1 MATRNNRQAVR
12 NGGSGFP
19 GWALF
24 LAGVVVGLILFA
36 FASRHLPS
44 LRRAD
49 QPQANPNAVAQPGS
63 SPGIAASSS
72 AAATASQ
79 FDFYKVLPEKE
90 VVIPNA
96 ELSAMAKAEQQKA
109 AAANNTSTAAPA
121 AASVATTNTS
131 NTSNTETASSG
142 SYVLQVGAYPDSG
155 AADATKAKLALQGFT
170 AHVQTISLDGKT
182 WNRVRV
188 GPFATATELQAMQ
201 KKLQAAGFHAMPMKE
216 K

>member
-36 FASRHLPS
+36 FASRHLPN

-63 SPGIAASSS
+63 SPGIAGTTAAASS
-72 AAATASQ
+72 ASQ

-109 AAANNTSTAAPA
+109 AAADNTSTAAPA
-121 AASVATTNTS
+121 VASAPTNTS
-131 NTSNTETASSG
+131 GAAASSNG
-142 SYVLQVGAYPDSG
+142 SYVLQVGAYPDGS
-155 AADATKAKLALQGFT
+155 AADAKKAELALQGFT

-182 WNRVRV
+182 WNRVRL

>member
-12 NGGSGFP
+12 NGGSGVP

-63 SPGIAASSS
+63 SPGIAATSS
-72 AAATASQ
+72 APSSASQ

-109 AAANNTSTAAPA
+109 AAANNTSTATPA
-121 AASVATTNTS
+121 AASAVTNTG
-131 NTSNTETASSG
+131 NTTASSSKG
-142 SYVLQVGAYPDSG
+142 TYVLQVGAYPDSS
-155 AADATKAKLALQGFT
+155 AADAKKAELALQGFT

-182 WNRVRV
+182 WNRVRL

-201 KKLQAAGFHAMPMKE
+201 KKLQAAGFQAMPMKE

>member
-1 MATRNNRQAVR
+1 MATQRNGRQAVR
-12 NGGSGFP
+12 NGGANIP

-44 LRRAD
+44 LRRND
-49 QPQANPNAVAQPGS
+49 QPQANPNAVAEKGS
-63 SPGIAASSS
+63 APGIAGSSASSS
-72 AAATASQ
+72 ASQ

-109 AAANNTSTAAPA
+109 AAANNASTRTPA
-121 AASVATTNTS
+121 AANTNA
-131 NTSNTETASSG
+131 ASSEG
-142 SYVLQVGAYPDSG
+142 GYVLQVGAFPNSG
-155 AADATKAKLALQGFT
+155 DADAMKARLALQGFT
-170 AHVQTISLDGKT
+170 AHVQAVTLDGQV
-182 WNRVRV
+182 WNRVRI
-188 GPFATATELQAMQ
+188 GPFASATQLQSVQ
-201 KKLQAAGFHAMPMKE
+201 KQLAAAGIHGVPLKE

>member
-1 MATRNNRQAVR
+1 MATQRNGRQAVR
-12 NGGSGFP
+12 NGGANIP

-44 LRRAD
+44 LRRND
-49 QPQANPNAVAQPGS
+49 QPQANPNAVAEKGS
-63 SPGIAASSS
+63 SPGIAGSS
-72 AAATASQ
+72 APSSASQ

-109 AAANNTSTAAPA
+109 AAANNASASAPA
-121 AASVATTNTS
+121 
-131 NTSNTETASSG
+131 TAKADAVSSEG
-142 SYVLQVGAYPDSG
+142 GYVLQVGAFPNSG
-155 AADATKAKLALQGFT
+155 DADAMKAKLALQGFT
-170 AHVQTISLDGKT
+170 AHVQAVTLDGQV
-182 WNRVRV
+182 WNRVRI
-188 GPFATATELQAMQ
+188 GPFASATQLQSVQ
-201 KKLQAAGFHAMPMKE
+201 KQLAAAGIHGVPLKE

>member
-12 NGGSGFP
+12 NGGSGIP

-44 LRRAD
+44 LRRGD
-49 QPQANPNAVAQPGS
+49 QPQATPNAVAQAGS
-63 SPGIAASSS
+63 SPGIAATSS
-72 AAATASQ
+72 APSSASQ

-109 AAANNTSTAAPA
+109 AAANNTSTATPA
-121 AASVATTNTS
+121 AASAVTNAD
-131 NTSNTETASSG
+131 NTAASSKG
-142 SYVLQVGAYPDSG
+142 TYVLQVGAYPEADK
-155 AADATKAKLALQGFT
+155 ADAKKAELALQGFT

-182 WNRVRV
+182 WNRVRL

-201 KKLQAAGFHAMPMKE
+201 KKLQAAGFAAMPMKE

>member
-12 NGGSGFP
+12 NGGAAFP

-24 LAGVVVGLILFA
+24 LAGVVVGGIVMALA
-36 FASRHLPS
+36 YRGMPS
-44 LRRAD
+44 LRRMD
-49 QPQANPNAVAQPGS
+49 QPQANPNAVAQQGG

-72 AAATASQ
+72 AASSASQ

-109 AAANNTSTAAPA
+109 AAANNASASTP
-121 AASVATTNTS
+121 T
-131 NTSNTETASSG
+131 TASANTGTTSSQG
-142 SYVLQVGAYPDSG
+142 TYVLQVGAYPDSG
-155 AADATKAKLALQGFT
+155 AADAKKAELALRGFS
-170 AHVQTISLDGKT
+170 AHVQTIALDGKT
-182 WNRVRV
+182 WNRVRL

-201 KKLQAAGFHAMPMKE
+201 KKLQAAGFQAMPMKE

>member
-12 NGGSGFP
+12 NGGAAFP

-24 LAGVVVGLILFA
+24 LAGVVVGLIVMALA
-36 FASRHLPS
+36 YRGMPS
-44 LRRAD
+44 LRRND
-49 QPQANPNAVAQPGS
+49 QPQANPNAVAQQGS

-72 AAATASQ
+72 AASSASQ

-109 AAANNTSTAAPA
+109 AAANNASTSTPA
-121 AASVATTNTS
+121 AASANAAV
-131 NTSNTETASSG
+131 SG
-142 SYVLQVGAYPDSG
+142 KGTYVLQVGAYPDSG
-155 AADATKAKLALQGFT
+155 AADAKKAELALQGFT
-170 AHVQTISLDGKT
+170 AHVQTINLDGKT
-182 WNRVRV
+182 WNRVRL

-201 KKLQAAGFHAMPMKE
+201 KKLQAAGFQAMPMKE

>member
-12 NGGSGFP
+12 NGGSGIP

-24 LAGVVVGLILFA
+24 LAGVVVGLVLFA

-44 LRRAD
+44 LRRND
-49 QPQANPNAVAQPGS
+49 QPQANPDAVAQKGS
-63 SPGIAASSS
+63 SPGIAASS
-72 AAATASQ
+72 AASSASQ

-109 AAANNTSTAAPA
+109 AAANN
-121 AASVATTNTS
+121 ASVSS
-131 NTSNTETASSG
+131 NPASGTASTQG
-142 SYVLQVGAYPDSG
+142 GYVLQVGAFPS
-155 AADATKAKLALQGFT
+155 AADADAVKAKLALQGFA
-170 AHVQTISLDGKT
+170 AHVQAVSLDGQT
-182 WNRVRV
+182 WNRVRI
-188 GPFATATELQAMQ
+188 GPFASATELQKVQ
-201 KKLQAAGFHAMPMKE
+201 RQLTAAGFHAIPLKE

>member
-12 NGGSGFP
+12 NGGAAFP

-24 LAGVVVGLILFA
+24 LAGVVVGVIVMALA
-36 FASRHLPS
+36 YRSMPS
-44 LRRAD
+44 LRRTD
-49 QPQANPNAVAQPGS
+49 QPQANPNAVAQQGS

-72 AAATASQ
+72 AASSGSQ

-109 AAANNTSTAAPA
+109 AAANNASTSTPA
-121 AASVATTNTS
+121 ATS
-131 NTSNTETASSG
+131 ANATASSSKG
-142 SYVLQVGAYPDSG
+142 TYVLQVGAYPDSG
-155 AADATKAKLALQGFT
+155 AADAKKAELALQGFT

-182 WNRVRV
+182 WNRVRL

-201 KKLQAAGFHAMPMKE
+201 KRLQAAGFQAMPMKE

>member
-1 MATRNNRQAVR
+1 MATQRNGRQAVR
-12 NGGSGFP
+12 NGGPNVP
-19 GWALF
+19 GWGLF

-44 LRRAD
+44 LRRND
-49 QPQANPNAVAQPGS
+49 QPQANPNAIAEKGS
-63 SPGIAASSS
+63 APGIAGSTAPSS
-72 AAATASQ
+72 TSQ

-109 AAANNTSTAAPA
+109 AAANNASASAPA
-121 AASVATTNTS
+121 AGSATGA
-131 NTSNTETASSG
+131 ASSAG
-142 SYVLQVGAYPDSG
+142 GYVLQVGAFPNASD
-155 AADATKAKLALQGFT
+155 ADAMKAKLALQGFT
-170 AHVQTISLDGKT
+170 AHVQAVTLDGQV

-188 GPFATATELQAMQ
+188 GPFASATQLQDVQ
-201 KKLQAAGFHAMPMKE
+201 KQLNAAGIHSIPLKE

>member
-1 MATRNNRQAVR
+1 VATRNNRQAVR
-12 NGGSGFP
+12 NGGAAFP

-24 LAGVVVGLILFA
+24 LAGVVVGGIVMALA
-36 FASRHLPS
+36 YRGMPS
-44 LRRAD
+44 LRRMD
-49 QPQANPNAVAQPGS
+49 QPQANPNAVAQQGG

-72 AAATASQ
+72 AASSASQ

-109 AAANNTSTAAPA
+109 AAANNASASTP
-121 AASVATTNTS
+121 T
-131 NTSNTETASSG
+131 TASANTGTTSSQG
-142 SYVLQVGAYPDSG
+142 TYVLQVGAYPDSG
-155 AADATKAKLALQGFT
+155 AADAKKAELALRGFS
-170 AHVQTISLDGKT
+170 AHVQTIALDGKT
-182 WNRVRV
+182 WNRVRL

-201 KKLQAAGFHAMPMKE
+201 KKLQAAGFQAMPMKE

>member
-12 NGGSGFP
+12 NGGAAFP

-24 LAGVVVGLILFA
+24 LAGVVVGVIVMALA
-36 FASRHLPS
+36 YRSMPS
-44 LRRAD
+44 LRRTD
-49 QPQANPNAVAQPGS
+49 QPQANPNAVAQQGG

-72 AAATASQ
+72 AASSGSQ

-109 AAANNTSTAAPA
+109 AAANNASTSAPA
-121 AASVATTNTS
+121 TASAN
-131 NTSNTETASSG
+131 ETASSSKG
-142 SYVLQVGAYPDSG
+142 TYVLQVGAYPDSG
-155 AADATKAKLALQGFT
+155 AADAKKAELALQGFT

-182 WNRVRV
+182 WNRVRL

-201 KKLQAAGFHAMPMKE
+201 KRLQAAGFQAMPMKE

>member
-1 MATRNNRQAVR
+1 MATQRNGRQAVR
-12 NGGSGFP
+12 NGGANIP

-24 LAGVVVGLILFA
+24 LAGVVVGLIVMALA
-36 FASRHLPS
+36 YRGMPS
-44 LRRAD
+44 LRRND
-49 QPQANPNAVAQPGS
+49 QPQANPNAVAQQGS
-63 SPGIAASSS
+63 SPGIAASS
-72 AAATASQ
+72 AASSASQ

-109 AAANNTSTAAPA
+109 ATANNASTSAPA
-121 AASVATTNTS
+121 APGA
-131 NTSNTETASSG
+131 TETASSSKG
-142 SYVLQVGAYPDSG
+142 TYVLQVGAYPDSG
-155 AADATKAKLALQGFT
+155 AADAKKAELALQGFT

-182 WNRVRV
+182 WNRVRL

-201 KKLQAAGFHAMPMKE
+201 KKLQSAGFSAMPMKE

>member
-12 NGGSGFP
+12 NGGAAFP

-24 LAGVVVGLILFA
+24 LAGVVVGLIVMALA
-36 FASRHLPS
+36 YRGMPS
-44 LRRAD
+44 LRRND
-49 QPQANPNAVAQPGS
+49 QPQANPNAVAQQGS

-72 AAATASQ
+72 AASSGSQ

-109 AAANNTSTAAPA
+109 AAANNASTSTPA
-121 AASVATTNTS
+121 AASANVTVPGKGT
-131 NTSNTETASSG
+131 
-142 SYVLQVGAYPDSG
+142 YVLQVGAYPDSG
-155 AADATKAKLALQGFT
+155 AADAKKAELALQGFT
-170 AHVQTISLDGKT
+170 AHVQTINLDGKT
-182 WNRVRV
+182 WNRVRL

-201 KKLQAAGFHAMPMKE
+201 KKLQAAGFQAMPMKE